1 MLGVGFTPTVIGRN
15 LSFEERFETPPI
27 RLWRNQIAHEHDHP
41 KKVQDLVKSF
51 LNEC

>member
-41 KKVQDLVKSF
+41 KKSRTWFNLS
-51 LNEC
+51 